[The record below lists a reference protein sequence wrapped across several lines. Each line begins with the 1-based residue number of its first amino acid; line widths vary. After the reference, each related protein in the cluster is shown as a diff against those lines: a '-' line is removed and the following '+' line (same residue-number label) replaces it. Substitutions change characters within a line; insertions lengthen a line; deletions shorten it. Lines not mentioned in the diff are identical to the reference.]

1 MGNVKIIKRIIRNIL
16 SKFNLPKMDI
26 SDKEYEEY
34 IKEYVNKVGTEKG
47 EPLIVPNE
55 NFKRIMSKLNKQ
67 KGL

>member
-1 MGNVKIIKRIIRNIL
+1 MKIIKRIIRNIL

-26 SDKEYEEY
+26 SDKEYEQY
-34 IKEYVNKVGTEKG
+34 IKKYVNKVGSEKG
-47 EPLIVPNE
+47 EPLIVPND

>member
-1 MGNVKIIKRIIRNIL
+1 MKIIKRIIRNIL

-34 IKEYVNKVGTEKG
+34 IKEYVNKVGTENG

-55 NFKRIMSKLNKQ
+55 NFKKMFNKII
-67 KGL
+67 K

>member
-1 MGNVKIIKRIIRNIL
+1 MKIIKRIIRNIL
-16 SKFNLPKMDI
+16 SKFNLPKMGI

-55 NFKRIMSKLNKQ
+55 NFKRIMSKLNK
-67 KGL
+67 

>member
-1 MGNVKIIKRIIRNIL
+1 MKIIKRIIRNIL

-55 NFKRIMSKLNKQ
+55 NFKRIMSKLNK
-67 KGL
+67 

>member
-1 MGNVKIIKRIIRNIL
+1 MKIIKKIIRNIL

-55 NFKRIMSKLNKQ
+55 NFKRIMSKLNK
-67 KGL
+67 

>member
-55 NFKRIMSKLNKQ
+55 NFKRIMSKLNK
-67 KGL
+67 